1 MDHRLGAG
9 VATRGL
15 VDGPGAGGRQG
26 LVDTRVTTTGR
37 VGPRLGG
44 SLGSGIPHRARVTRD
59 GIALLVG
66 VLGLDDAVAVAVA
79 VVVDEGLVPA
89 ATVVSAHLVG
99 PHLVG
104 PHVVGSHVI
113 STVIA
118 STCGSRGGTIGT
130 DGRAPGHGPGATA
143 VAIEVAV
150 GVIDA
155 VAVLVGQDVGV
166 LGIGLTQLGVVGLLV
181 LLGDLRL
188 TGGGLLLLLGL
199 DAALLG
205 LRGLAVGLRG
215 LAVGLG
221 LGRTGVGVAGLRRGL
236 ALAGLPLTLGG
247 LLPQLLGLG
256 SLALDAL
263 GLRAPGQCCDEPDD
277 EQHQQDPDDDPDP
290 GVHDPP
296 P

>member
-15 VDGPGAGGRQG
+15 ADGLGATGRQG
-26 LVDTRVTTTGR
+26 LVDSRVTTTGR
-37 VGPRLGG
+37 VDPRLGG
-44 SLGSGIPHRARVTRD
+44 SVGSGIPHRARVTRD
-59 GIALLVG
+59 GIALRVG

-79 VVVDEGLVPA
+79 VVVDEALVPA

-99 PHLVG
+99 THLVG
-104 PHVVGSHVI
+104 PPVI

-118 STCGSRGGTIGT
+118 STCGSRGGTTGA
-130 DGRAPGHGPGATA
+130 DGRAPGHCPGTGATA
-143 VAIEVAV
+143 VAIEVAL

-199 DAALLG
+199 DAALLRLG
-205 LRGLAVGLRG
+205 GLALGLRG

-256 SLALDAL
+256 TLALDAL